1 MQVVPPMSC
10 GLDGPQARLTACG
23 RHVHEASPA
32 TPEWREF
39 GPLSSELLALSEWRV
54 AQPGPGVAMESTG
67 VYWQPSYPGLVGV
80 VEVLVGK
87 ARERRPRPGHQT
99 APAEARW

>member
-1 MQVVPPMSC
+1 MQVVPPMCC

-54 AQPGPGVAMESTG
+54 A
-67 VYWQPSYPGLVGV
+67 
-80 VEVLVGK
+80 
-87 ARERRPRPGHQT
+87 
-99 APAEARW
+99 